1 MYKFRK
7 TTIQSFKSELE
18 IQNNLDFLARLYLPL
33 IEKYENESN
42 TEYKNHIKL
51 MLSQSIKYTDNISNL
66 KASKAAREL
75 SKKILEKELS
85 VANLSEEEKDW
96 ILTNYDIS
104 KISVNGQTVPAING
118 GLGDAKRQS
127 KEKHFHWEHATPNSQ
142 IVSKLL
148 NLNICSLNSDLEKVN
163 KVIEV
168 LRLHQIIWITK
179 EEDDKLTRAGFR
191 DKNRPVWQDAYKSCG
206 IIVE

>member
-1 MYKFRK
+1 M
-7 TTIQSFKSELE
+7 
-18 IQNNLDFLARLYLPL
+18 
-33 IEKYENESN
+33 
-42 TEYKNHIKL
+42 
-51 MLSQSIKYTDNISNL
+51 
-66 KASKAAREL
+66 
-75 SKKILEKELS
+75 EKELS

-104 KISVNGQTVPAING
+104 KISVNGQTVPAISG